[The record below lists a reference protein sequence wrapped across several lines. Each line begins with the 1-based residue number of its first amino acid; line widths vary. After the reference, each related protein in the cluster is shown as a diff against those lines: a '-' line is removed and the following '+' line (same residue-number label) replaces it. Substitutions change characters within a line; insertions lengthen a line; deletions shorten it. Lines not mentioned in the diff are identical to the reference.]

1 MRKVVVLSV
10 CALLTLALV
19 NCAGKEPMAKIAD
32 VPEWYLNP
40 PQAEDAFY
48 EAGDAVKMS
57 MALTKDAADGRA
69 RVAIARTIDVKVST
83 MIKDFMQQSGMGQ
96 DAEAQEFTSSVS
108 KQVSNVVL
116 KGCKIVKREM
126 KIEGSSYHGFS
137 LAEYSLNPL
146 IQETLAEARKQ
157 KALYNEAKAKLGFD
171 ELEKEI
177 QKMDTSK

>member
-1 MRKVVVLSV
+1 MRKVVVMV
-10 CALLTLALV
+10 MCVFVMLALV

-48 EAGDAVKMS
+48 QAGDAVKMS
-57 MALTKDAADGRA
+57 MALAKDAADARA
-69 RVAIARTIDVKVST
+69 RDAIARTIEVKVSN
-83 MIKDFMQQSGMGQ
+83 MIKDFMQQSGMGE

-116 KGCKIVKREM
+116 KGCRIVKREM

-146 IQETLAEARKQ
+146 VQETLDVARKQ
-157 KALYNEAKAKLGFD
+157 KSQYNEAKANLGFE